1 MLQVFLLPC
10 YKCCCCHVISVGV
23 ALLCAAGRWCNPTV
37 ALLQVLVPT
46 VAVLQVLVLPC
57 YKCWCWRVTSGSVGV
72 LLPCYKC
79 WCYYVTSVGV
89 GVLQV
94 LVLACCCR
102 VTSVGVAVLLSCY
115 KCWCCRAVVVLQVLV
130 LPCCVQ
136 LADGR
141 YRLQI
146 IVEQMQIRDC
156 SVKLSLFNG
165 YGATGNYLVSF
176 TLHPCRSTWNNQ

>member
-1 MLQVFLLPC
+1 M
-10 YKCCCCHVISVGV
+10 
-23 ALLCAAGRWCNPTV
+23 
-37 ALLQVLVPT
+37 
-46 VAVLQVLVLPC
+46 LQVLVLPC
-57 YKCWCWRVTSGSVGV
+57 YKCWCWRVTSGSVGMM
-72 LLPCYKC
+72 LACYKC
-79 WCYYVTSVGV
+79 WCWRVTSVDVGVLQVLMLACYKCSCWRYKCWCWRVTSVGV
-89 GVLQV
+89 GVL
-94 LVLACCCR
+94 LA
-102 VTSVGVAVLLSCY
+102 CY
-115 KCWCCRAVVVLQVLV
+115 KCWCCRAVAVLQVLV